1 MRDIGVIAV
10 AVLAFLLGYRVHQP
24 RIEEVVRIQRDTI
37 AVTEVRVDTIYRDN
51 VVYRHLPAVEVVRT
65 DTIILADTIFVAVP
79 IDTYIAKDSTY
90 LVEATGY
97 DVQFQ
102 RIEVYPTTIY
112 RTERVIT
119 PKRLGVGIHAGYG
132 ATKHGLSPYIG
143 VGINYNLVMF

>member
-1 MRDIGVIAV
+1 MRDIGIIAV

-24 RIEEVVRIQRDTI
+24 RIEEVVSVQRDTI
-37 AVTEVRVDTIYRDN
+37 AVTEVRVDTIYRDK

-90 LVEATGY
+90 HVEATGY
-97 DVQFQ
+97 DVNFK

-112 RTERVIT
+112 RTERVST
-119 PKRLGVGIHAGYG
+119 PKRWGIGIQAGYG
-132 ATKHGLSPYIG
+132 ASKQGLSPYIG
-143 VGINYNLVMF
+143 VGVQYNILSF